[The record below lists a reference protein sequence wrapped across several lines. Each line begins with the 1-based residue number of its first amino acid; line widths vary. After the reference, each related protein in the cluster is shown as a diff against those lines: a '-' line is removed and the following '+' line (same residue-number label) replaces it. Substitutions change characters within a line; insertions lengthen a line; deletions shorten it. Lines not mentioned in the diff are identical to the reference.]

1 MKQSRPTLN
10 IDDIVLL
17 KSNPKEYLEKELEK
31 LDLIEEDIVKH
42 PVTEHARNIG
52 FTRQKGEIYEENGKK
67 YYDVSYSDGTKIT
80 YEVEGKGRFHEEE
93 REETVKLEL
102 NDNLRGVIEDIE
114 NEYPL
119 YEDSLEH
126 EIHEQHPEFEEIWI
140 DDIPEW
146 DGNTME
152 VPIRYMVSVY
162 DGTTEHETIASVT
175 SPDGEKITLLDEK
188 DKTLDNIGGTEIDK
202 LNADD
207 KKAFDVCLGNFGQPI
222 ASFELGRKDDMFAVY
237 AKQVAQGKNPDKIV
251 PPDYEYKTWEDPEY
265 GAASYK
271 WARFSVTEFPEIMKK
286 NEIPKDTPSFMTIQH
301 TNELPEGEG
310 MNKGIV
316 TNQSYRVDFCN
327 NYRDPADRE
336 EKNQD
341 WTIIT
346 LHEQGNPARTGAKNP
361 IDDSFITPPGAKSER
376 YLIDQN
382 SKTIIQR
389 PYKPGMDRHIWG

>member
-152 VPIRYMVSVY
+152 VPIRYMVSMIYTVF
-162 DGTTEHETIASVT
+162 V
-175 SPDGEKITLLDEK
+175 
-188 DKTLDNIGGTEIDK
+188 
-202 LNADD
+202 
-207 KKAFDVCLGNFGQPI
+207 
-222 ASFELGRKDDMFAVY
+222 
-237 AKQVAQGKNPDKIV
+237 
-251 PPDYEYKTWEDPEY
+251 
-265 GAASYK
+265 
-271 WARFSVTEFPEIMKK
+271 
-286 NEIPKDTPSFMTIQH
+286 
-301 TNELPEGEG
+301 
-310 MNKGIV
+310 
-316 TNQSYRVDFCN
+316 
-327 NYRDPADRE
+327 
-336 EKNQD
+336 
-341 WTIIT
+341 TII
-346 LHEQGNPARTGAKNP
+346 L
-361 IDDSFITPPGAKSER
+361 
-376 YLIDQN
+376 N
-382 SKTIIQR
+382 SGRRK
-389 PYKPGMDRHIWG
+389 